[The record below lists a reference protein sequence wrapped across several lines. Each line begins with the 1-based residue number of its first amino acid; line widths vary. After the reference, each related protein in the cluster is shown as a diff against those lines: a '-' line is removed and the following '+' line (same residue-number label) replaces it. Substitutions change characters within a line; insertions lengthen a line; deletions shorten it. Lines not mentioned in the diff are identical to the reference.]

1 MMEQTKRVRIPER
14 FCGPP
19 DSGNGGYTCGL
30 VSTALQTSAE
40 VTLRRPIPME
50 RDLEVEFEQRTNS
63 IWALLRDEDGLIA
76 EGMPMEWTQE
86 HPISAS
92 FAEAEV
98 AAAKSPAFYN
108 HPFSTCFTCGPDR
121 KPGDGLRIFP
131 GRIMS
136 LDKLRDMTGNAEQ
149 SRSNFF
155 AAHWVPDEGLAG
167 KDGAIPDEIVWAA
180 LDCPTGFAGGF
191 PYEGKLVTGRL
202 GANLYAPI
210 HAGEKCVLVSWLTS
224 SEGRKR
230 MATCILMGES
240 GEVKAQ
246 SRATWIKLQ

>member
-1 MMEQTKRVRIPER
+1 MEQPKTVRIPAR

-30 VSTALQTSAE
+30 VSAALQIAAE
-40 VTLRRPIPME
+40 VTLRRPIPLE
-50 RDLEVEFEQRTNS
+50 RDLEIKLEHRINS
-63 IWALLRDEDGLIA
+63 TWALLRDEDGLIA
-76 EGMPMEWTQE
+76 EGTPMVWKQE
-86 HPISAS
+86 HSINAS
-92 FAEAEV
+92 FAEAE
-98 AAAKSPAFYN
+98 AAATKSPAFYN
-108 HPFSTCFTCGPDR
+108 HPFPTCFTCGPDR

-136 LDKLRDMTGNAEQ
+136 LDKLGDMTGNTEH

-155 AAHWVPDEGLAG
+155 AANWVPDAGLAT
-167 KDGAIPDEIVWAA
+167 KDGVVPAEIIWAA

-210 HAGEKCVLVSWLTS
+210 QAGEKCVLVSWLTA

-230 MATCILMGES
+230 LATCILMGES